1 MDTMQ
6 AILTRRSI
14 RKYTEQPVSDEVIKE
29 LMEAAMHAPS
39 AGNRQPWCFVVIND
53 RKIMNEI
60 TTYAIYSQ
68 MLKEA
73 AAAIFVCCDLDWGQ
87 IGFGVEDCSAA
98 TQNILL
104 AAHAGGLGA
113 VWIGIYPAETLV
125 TATRKLLNLPEQ
137 IVPVSLISIGYPAEQ
152 KPQAERYQADRVHY
166 NQW

>member
-1 MDTMQ
+1 MDAME

-14 RKYTEQPVSDEVIKE
+14 RKYTKQPVSDEVLKE
-29 LMEAAMHAPS
+29 LLEAAMYAPS

-60 TTYAIYSQ
+60 PKYHPYAQ

-73 AAAIFVCCDLDWGQ
+73 AVAILVCCDINLENK
-87 IGFGVEDCSAA
+87 GFGIEDCSAA

-104 AAHAGGLGA
+104 VAHANGLGA
-113 VWIGIYPAETLV
+113 VWIGIYPVEPLV
-125 TATRKLLNLPEQ
+125 MATKKLLNLPEN
-137 IVPVSLISIGYPAEQ
+137 IKPVSIISIGYPAEQ
-152 KPQAERYQADRVHY
+152 KPRPDRYRADRVHY